1 MCVLTPARRLHL
13 GKRAPKFTGTM
24 YLHSHCK
31 AQHVARNSTRAVNS
45 QILPF
50 PSKNTR
56 RKTCF
61 ASLCRLTASFF
72 FFFLASLLRGKGFL
86 IAPQSAPPRSQGSCS
101 MSHSTELLHLP
112 ASAAGQSL
120 AVKSQ
125 FRFTQIEVI

>member
-31 AQHVARNSTRAVNS
+31 AQHVARNSTQAVNS

-72 FFFLASLLRGKGFL
+72 FFFWQASSVGKDSSSLPKLLHRGAKDR
-86 IAPQSAPPRSQGSCS
+86 AS

-112 ASAAGQSL
+112 AGAAGQSL